1 VQPARPGDGGG
12 MSSWLLRGVALR
24 SPLRGPI
31 KVKIHEIRLSQA
43 LNCCKPSSDVERS
56 ALRREMRRRLGV
68 FTATLQ
74 CMQVHGDLN
83 AAADQAGTSGMIL
96 IYQLYV
102 LAHESF
108 AGKHS
113 ASSV

>member
-1 VQPARPGDGGG
+1 
-12 MSSWLLRGVALR
+12 
-24 SPLRGPI
+24 
-31 KVKIHEIRLSQA
+31 
-43 LNCCKPSSDVERS
+43 
-56 ALRREMRRRLGV
+56 MRRRLGV